1 MSDVTGPPGSYK
13 TIGVRLNNG
22 LHSQVTMMAK
32 LDGLSLQDALV
43 RGAALYVEKKQ
54 AEPDF
59 KDRVAAELKKIEQ
72 EAADRR
78 GAIES
83 LFGSETQADEAV
95 ADDGNSAPEADGAAD
110 DTQATPTKTTTRSP
124 RAKS

>member
-83 LFGSETQADEAV
+83 LFGSDTQANEARV
-95 ADDGNSAPEADGAAD
+95 SDGDTAPEADATD
-110 DTQATPTKTTTRSP
+110 DAEATPTKTTTRSP